1 MVCLF
6 AYSHWP
12 ALRVRYREQ
21 KDREPE
27 HLLNV
32 LKGWRAD
39 NSILS
44 DDVILEIGYE
54 NLKEVCLFSLGGV
67 RGRWDKE
74 GSPENIAFERGLGG
88 SVEYLSEAGR
98 KGLLFS

>member
-12 ALRVRYREQ
+12 ALRVRYWEQ

-67 RGRWDKE
+67 RGRWDEE
-74 GSPENIAFERGLGG
+74 GSPENIAFEMGLGG
-88 SVEYLSEAGR
+88 SVEYISEAGR

>member
-12 ALRVRYREQ
+12 ALCVRYREQ

-32 LKGWRAD
+32 LKGWRTD

-44 DDVILEIGYE
+44 DDMILEIGYE

-67 RGRWDKE
+67 RGRWGEE
-74 GSPENIAFERGLGG
+74 GSPENIAFEMGLGG
-88 SVEYLSEAGR
+88 SVEYISEAGR